1 MVELI
6 DVILVLS
13 LIGLNVFQLVFW
25 SRQVQQLVDKLMS
38 RNYTDYSVAAKP
50 KEVERRIQ
58 VPLAQDLPDDLRIL
72 NGFNA

>member
-13 LIGLNVFQLVFW
+13 LIGLNVFQHIFW

-38 RNYTDYSVAAKP
+38 RNYAEYSVVSRP
-50 KEVERRIQ
+50 KEVERKIQ
-58 VPLAQDLPDDLRIL
+58 VPLAQELPDDLRIL
-72 NGFNA
+72 QGFNA